1 MNIIDKER
9 QEREWK
15 RNFHLN
21 FSPMYAMF
29 AWSIIFAIAVC
40 LSPQA
45 KAEEIEEV
53 VVVAQQVKTVKAD
66 PLKESSF
73 IRVLLPA
80 HTWTAG
86 GDGAFQGYNERGAQ
100 TVHTAV
106 YKNGIPAN
114 LPGSAWYDFGTDLAT
129 GQKVKIISGAN
140 SVVYGSGSIAGTILI
155 KDNIEQGVTA
165 RFGTQSHRFVSI
177 APTNWFQYTAMETNQ
192 DSVRNDNVEK
202 DLYSNK
208 NAKFNIDVQDFTIT
222 ADYTDYRYDYD
233 NCYDSNFE
241 ASNDC
246 KQDGEKYNFAVNNEY
261 FTLGRTHDKA
271 NYTTGDWL
279 SYYNESSTDY
289 LRVGDQVDLSNKL
302 QVGYGVDASHEQYKT
317 LTDDYDRDNYGA
329 YLNINADFA
338 MKYNFG
344 FRVGNEDQNA
354 LRFGSERGP
363 FFLNVGNSYRRPT
376 LYELNGDGYVSA
388 NADLLPEEAIGYE
401 IGFGVLSL
409 FRYEFEQAIEYT
421 PGFYEDVTTSETVTD
436 PETGETTVITTTEQ
450 VWNAPKYY
458 NTGAYETQGLRYAQE
473 FGAFK
478 VALAVTDTDQ
488 ARVPKYMGV
497 LGWNQSFGSHEFDIT
512 FRGQFNRKPGPYDGD
527 ELEDLH
533 NLSFRYIKTFAN
545 DVDLALSIDNMLD
558 EEVEVLPGYNNRGR
572 QFMLTM
578 QRKW

>member
-53 VVVAQQVKTVKAD
+53 VVVGQQSTTIKAD
-66 PLKESSF
+66 PLKGNSF
-73 IRVLLPA
+73 IRALLPG

-86 GDGAFQGYNERGAQ
+86 GYGAFQGYNERGAQ
-100 TVHTAV
+100 NVHTAV

-114 LPGSAWYDFGTDLAT
+114 LPGSAWYDFGNELAT
-129 GQKVKIISGAN
+129 GQEVKIISGAN

-165 RFGTQSHRFVSI
+165 ILGSQDHKMVSV
-177 APTNWFQYTAMETNQ
+177 APAKWFQYTAMEINQ
-192 DSVRNDNVEK
+192 DSVRNDNTEK
-202 DLYSNK
+202 DLYTNR
-208 NAKFNIDVQDFTIT
+208 NAKLNFDVQDFTIT
-222 ADYTDYRYDYD
+222 MDYTDYSYDYD
-233 NCYDSNFE
+233 NCYDSSFNQ
-241 ASNDC
+241 SNDC
-246 KQDGEKYNFAVNNEY
+246 EQDGEKYNIALNNEY

-271 NYTTGDWL
+271 DYYTGEWM
-279 SYYNESSTDY
+279 SYANESSTDY
-289 LRVGDQVDLSNKL
+289 LRVGDQTNLSNKL
-302 QVGYGVDASHEQYKT
+302 QIAYGVDASHEKYQS
-317 LTDDYDRDNYGA
+317 LNNEEHSRDNYGA

-354 LRFGSERGP
+354 LRFGLESGP

-376 LYELNGDGYVSA
+376 LYELHGDGWVDA
-388 NADLLPEEAIGYE
+388 NPDLLPEEGVGYE
-401 IGFGVLSL
+401 IGFGVLSI
-409 FRYEFEQAIEYT
+409 FKYDFEQAIEYA
-421 PGFYEDVTTSETVTD
+421 PGGSNEVTTVTYD
-436 PETGETTVITTTEQ
+436 EEGNAITTTTTEYY
-450 VWNAPKYY
+450 NAKYY
-458 NTGAYETQGLRYAQE
+458 NTGAYDTQGIRYSQW
-473 FGAFK
+473 FGNFMLTLK
-478 VALAVTDTDQ
+478 YTDTEQ
-488 ARVPKYMGV
+488 ARVPKYIGV
-497 LGWNQSFGSHEFDIT
+497 VKWNQTFGSHEFDIT
-512 FRGQFNRKPGPYDGD
+512 YRGNFERIPGPYDGT
-527 ELEDLH
+527 ELEDLQ

-545 DVDLALSIDNMLD
+545 DVDLALTIDNILD

-572 QFMLTM
+572 QIMLTV

>member
-1 MNIIDKER
+1 MNIIDKEH

-53 VVVAQQVKTVKAD
+53 VVVGQQSTTIKAD
-66 PLKESSF
+66 PLKGNSF
-73 IRVLLPA
+73 IRALLPG

-86 GDGAFQGYNERGAQ
+86 GYGAFQGYNERGAQ
-100 TVHTAV
+100 NVHTAV

-114 LPGSAWYDFGTDLAT
+114 LPGSAWYDFGNELAT
-129 GQKVKIISGAN
+129 GQEVKIISGAN

-165 RFGTQSHRFVSI
+165 ILGSQDHKMVSV
-177 APTNWFQYTAMETNQ
+177 APAKWFQYTAMEINQ
-192 DSVRNDNVEK
+192 DSVRNDNTEK
-202 DLYSNK
+202 DLYTNR
-208 NAKFNIDVQDFTIT
+208 NAKLNFDVQDFTIT
-222 ADYTDYRYDYD
+222 MDYTDYSYDYD
-233 NCYDSNFE
+233 NCYDSSFNQ
-241 ASNDC
+241 SNDC
-246 KQDGEKYNFAVNNEY
+246 EQDGEKYNIALNNEY

-271 NYTTGDWL
+271 DYYTGEWM
-279 SYYNESSTDY
+279 SYANESSTDY
-289 LRVGDQVDLSNKL
+289 LRVGDQTNLSNKL
-302 QVGYGVDASHEQYKT
+302 QIAYGVDASHEKYQS
-317 LTDDYDRDNYGA
+317 LNNEEHSRDNYGA

-354 LRFGSERGP
+354 LRFGLESGP

-376 LYELNGDGYVSA
+376 LYELHGDGWVDA
-388 NADLLPEEAIGYE
+388 NPDLLPEEGVGYE
-401 IGFGVLSL
+401 IGFGVLSI
-409 FRYEFEQAIEYT
+409 FKYDFEQAIEYA
-421 PGFYEDVTTSETVTD
+421 PGGSNEVTTVTYD
-436 PETGETTVITTTEQ
+436 EEGNAITTTTTEYY
-450 VWNAPKYY
+450 NAKYY
-458 NTGAYETQGLRYAQE
+458 NTGAYDTQGIRYSQW
-473 FGAFK
+473 FGNFMLTLK
-478 VALAVTDTDQ
+478 YTDTEQ
-488 ARVPKYMGV
+488 ARVPKYIGV
-497 LGWNQSFGSHEFDIT
+497 VKWNQTFGSHEFDIT
-512 FRGQFNRKPGPYDGD
+512 YRGNFERIPGPYDGT
-527 ELEDLH
+527 ELEDLQ

-545 DVDLALSIDNMLD
+545 DVDLALTIDNILD

-572 QFMLTM
+572 QIMLTV